1 MGKIEIEGE
10 CPRTGSAHSAWQYRH
25 GSNSSILL
33 ILRSAIRAR
42 ASVTPQTK
50 TERGSSLSS
59 CCNPLFWR
67 LFCGAQG
74 RNRTTDTVIFSHVLY
89 QLSYLGG
96 KRGITDRARPR
107 LIVKPRATGKR
118 LSMSP
123 KTKQFH
129 QAGAAITPTN
139 GCLSAA
145 AFTAPRVECA
155 GPPPP
160 PVPDHHPHLRLRRRR
175 QSHSG
180 QTTSAKGRHP
190 RIVVSR
196 TAGRPA
202 PKAICR
208 SGKAALCVPFRLQAA
223 FQPIP
228 HAHA

>member
-1 MGKIEIEGE
+1 VIGDTGKDIGHTTDKNGEGFL
-10 CPRTGSAHSAWQYRH
+10 A
-25 GSNSSILL
+25 LL
-33 ILRSAIRAR
+33 LLQPI
-42 ASVTPQTK
+42 
-50 TERGSSLSS
+50 
-59 CCNPLFWR
+59 FWR

-107 LIVKPRATGKR
+107 VIVKPHATGKR

-123 KTKQFH
+123 KTKQFQ
-129 QAGAAITPTN
+129 QAGAAITQTN

-155 GPPPP
+155 GQPPP
-160 PVPDHHPHLRLRRRR
+160 PVPDHHPHLRQRRPR
-175 QSHSG
+175 QSHSA
-180 QTTSAKGRHP
+180 QTTSGKGRHL

-196 TAGRPA
+196 TAGRRA
-202 PKAICR
+202 PKSICR
-208 SGKAALCVPFRLQAA
+208 SGKAALCVPYRLQAA